1 MTKQIEQES
10 KKKSFLKILLAVFLI
25 DHFAKKYQNGNHKGC
40 GCLAVSG
47 LILTAGTL
55 VGIGALGHHLFGGKN
70 LATQPSL
77 VPLNPSVQKVSEP
90 AVISKQHVC
99 PTCGG
104 AIEAVYE

>member
-25 DHFAKKYQNGNHKGC
+25 DHFYKKYQNGNQRGC
-40 GCLAVSG
+40 GCLAVTG

-55 VGIGALGHHLFGGKN
+55 VGIGALGHHLFRGQN
-70 LATQPSL
+70 LVTQPS
-77 VPLNPSVQKVSEP
+77 VCPEIPSVKKTKN
-90 AVISKQHVC
+90 AAFITKHHIC

-104 AIEAVYE
+104 EIEVVHE

>member
-10 KKKSFLKILLAVFLI
+10 KKRSFLKILLAVFLI
-25 DHFAKKYQNGNHKGC
+25 DHFAKKYQQGNYKGC
-40 GCLAVSG
+40 GCLAVTG

-55 VGIGALGHHLFGGKN
+55 VGAGALGYHLFVDKN
-70 LATQPSL
+70 LEAQNSFVPVKPSAKE
-77 VPLNPSVQKVSEP
+77 VEKP
-90 AVISKQHVC
+90 AIITKHHIC